1 MKKFFV
7 AVMLLATCMVAKA
20 QSTDHVSN
28 IQLNLGGGV
37 HSLLYNPVD
46 GDYHIGFGGLF
57 EAQYQLMF
65 GHHFGIGIG
74 AQISNLG
81 SSATY
86 AGFTLNEPGW
96 YLPDCNGNT
105 IGEYAMDVTTTFS
118 NWKEKQRAFAVSAPI
133 ELLFRGR
140 VSEKAAFQM
149 GLGVTL
155 DYIFGGKFKG
165 VDGEYT
171 RTGYCGETNEYYEDL
186 EGHLLGT
193 FPCGEKS
200 GDLDLAKFELG
211 LLADLGFTFDLSEN
225 TGLYVGLYG
234 NYGLK
239 NINNLTAENNPLF
252 YYNNNV
258 AATGTIYRGT
268 FASDR
273 VQDVHPLEVGIK
285 IGLRFGMCKA
295 VGEKSNAE
303 EEAALI
309 AAAEAERLA
318 AEQAAEA
325 ERLAAEQK
333 AKDEALAKAK
343 AEEAARAKAA
353 KEAAER
359 AAKEAAD
366 KAANDAAA
374 QAAKAAKDA
383 EAYIAN
389 FKDIVYFE
397 TAKADPL
404 EMNIHNPIW
413 DALKIFMDN
422 VKDVDVVVA
431 GHTDSDGRAS
441 TNQALSERRAN
452 AVKAILI
459 EKGID
464 AKRIKTVFKG
474 ENEPIA
480 TNDTEEGKAKN
491 RRVEITLAK

>member
-1 MKKFFV
+1 MKKIFV
-7 AVMLLATCMVAKA
+7 AFMLLATCMVAKA

-28 IQLNLGGGV
+28 IQLNLGGGM
-37 HSLLYNPVD
+37 HTFLYDPVD
-46 GDYHIGFGGLF
+46 GNHHNGFGGLF

-81 SSATY
+81 SSSVYDFNYTTN
-86 AGFTLNEPGW
+86 GV
-96 YLPDCNGNT
+96 YLPDCNGAT
-105 IGEYAMDVTTTFS
+105 IGDYPMNVTTTFN
-118 NWKEKQRAFAVSAPI
+118 NWKERQRAFDLCAPI
-133 ELLFRGR
+133 QLIFRGR
-140 VSEKAAFQM
+140 LSETAAFQM

-155 DYIFGGKFKG
+155 DYIFGGKYKV
-165 VDGEYT
+165 VDGEYVRAAHCD
-171 RTGYCGETNEYYEDL
+171 RTNIDYTDLTN
-186 EGHLLGT
+186 HTLGT
-193 FPCGEKS
+193 YDYEGMN

-211 LLADLGFTFDLSEN
+211 LLADLGVVFDLSER
-225 TGLYVGLYG
+225 TGLYLGLYG
-234 NYGLK
+234 NYGLN
-239 NINNLTAENNPLF
+239 NINNATAAAEPLF
-252 YYNNNV
+252 AYANNQRVPAYNYQ
-258 AATGTIYRGT
+258 GC

-273 VQDVHPLEVGIK
+273 VQDVNPLEVGIK
-285 IGLRFGMCKA
+285 IGLRFGMCKE
-295 VGEKSNAE
+295 VGAKNNAA

-359 AAKEAAD
+359 AAKEAAE
-366 KAANDAAA
+366 KAANDAEA
-374 QAAKAAKDA
+374 QAAQAAKDA

-404 EMNIHNPIW
+404 EMNIHGPIW
-413 DALKIFMDN
+413 DALKIFMD
-422 VKDVDVVVA
+422 KFGDVTVVVA

-452 AVKAILI
+452 AVKAILV

-464 AKRIKTVFKG
+464 AKRIKTVYKG

-480 TNDTEEGKAKN
+480 TNATDEGKAKN